1 MYVATGPKSPKTQAR
16 VLEAIL
22 KHGDVEEAV
31 RIVKEVT
38 EKLSKYEVPPEKLV
52 IHEQITRD
60 LRDYKAT
67 GPHVAVAKRLAARGV
82 KIRPGTVISYIVLKG
97 SGRIGD
103 RAIPADEFDPT
114 KHRYDAEYYIENQV
128 LPAVE
133 RILKAFGYRKEDLRY
148 QKTKQVG
155 LGAWLKV
162 KGKK

>member
-1 MYVATGPKSPKTQAR
+1 M
-16 VLEAIL
+16 
-22 KHGDVEEAV
+22 
-31 RIVKEVT
+31 
-38 EKLSKYEVPPEKLV
+38 PPEKLV